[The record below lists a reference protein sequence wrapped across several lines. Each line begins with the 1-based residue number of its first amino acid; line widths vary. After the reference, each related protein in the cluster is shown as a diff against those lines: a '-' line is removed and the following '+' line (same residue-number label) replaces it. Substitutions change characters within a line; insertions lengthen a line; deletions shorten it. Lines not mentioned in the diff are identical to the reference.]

1 MILNSQQALE
11 IGEALIDAAHDTTRY
26 GREHVVATICGDE
39 VAISMILDDDLK
51 DFGYEH
57 LITVKAS

>member
-1 MILNSQQALE
+1 MILNSKQALE

-26 GREHVVATICGDE
+26 GCDHVVATICGDE

-51 DFGYEH
+51 DLGYEH

>member
-26 GREHVVATICGDE
+26 GHEHVVATVCGGN
-39 VAISMILDDDLK
+39 VAISMPKDDNLIE
-51 DFGYEH
+51 FCYEPVF
-57 LITVKAS
+57 TVKT

>member
-11 IGEALIDAAHDTTRY
+11 IGEALIDAAQDATRY
-26 GREHVVATICGDE
+26 GRDNVVATICGNE
-39 VAISMILDDDLK
+39 VAISMILDDDLE
-51 DFGYEH
+51 DLGYEH

>member
-26 GREHVVATICGDE
+26 GRDHVVATICGGE